1 MGLHWDGTITLGNV
15 LTFILLTI
23 AIIGFWSARLKAAEA
38 EAAYKR
44 DIEWRIGNLERWRGE
59 HMIDSDAR
67 DKLIENLGTIVKH
80 LEWLRKERER
90 DNEGRRRPREGQY

>member
-1 MGLHWDGTITLGNV
+1 MGLHWDGTITLGN
-15 LTFILLTI
+15 LLTVL
-23 AIIGFWSARLKAAEA
+23 ALLWAVYKFWAAQLASRDAQSAA
-38 EAAYKR
+38 KR
-44 DIEWRIGNLERWRGE
+44 DLEWRITNLETWRKE

-67 DKLIENLGTIVKH
+67 DKLIGDMGTIVKQ